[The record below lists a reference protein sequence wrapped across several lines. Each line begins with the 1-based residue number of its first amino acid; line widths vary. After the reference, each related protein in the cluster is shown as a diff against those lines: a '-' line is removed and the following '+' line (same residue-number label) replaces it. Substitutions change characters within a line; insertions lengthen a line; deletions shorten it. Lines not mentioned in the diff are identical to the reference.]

1 MVNPVNL
8 LMSKVKTDRE
18 MTELSSANLARA
30 EVEGSTRKEA
40 SYEMIGS
47 GSISSVRLGAVHR
60 VIDTIIQKEVRL
72 ENSKLAKDEVLNDY
86 YQKISNLF
94 GTKGGKTSFVHGF
107 GHFMN
112 SVSKVASAENTV
124 SKREVIQNAIQF
136 SNQMNSLTEELNR
149 FRDQIDEDLKNAVDY
164 VNSALDEILELNRN
178 ISEQTANNLDAT
190 NLEDERDLH
199 ILKIGE
205 KLKLINVDNG
215 NNTVT
220 LTTEAGRLL
229 SVGRNTYKLQY
240 TPGQATSDV
249 FDFNNTNIS
258 GEISQGKIA
267 GLIELRNTI
276 IPNFQAEL
284 NELTRVM
291 RDTVNAIHNEGAS
304 LGGPTTLTGMQ
315 VLPGVVGVPDGNTQ
329 IVGNGT
335 LRIGVTDSTGT
346 LLDYKD
352 VDLSNGAITDINS
365 LMSII
370 GNTNYTRSGSTGPAN
385 GNGDFT
391 VTQLVTGELQVTSTS
406 GYSVALGSVN
416 GTVAQIS
423 AGAGPFNSPSALGF
437 SHFFGLNNLFETGMQ
452 VYSAVSQT
460 DLADVLQIKSVIA
473 QNANYLAIGSLD
485 GGIPPTNNIGL
496 SQSKNDIALKISDA
510 LKTNPTPFL
519 PAGLQG
525 APTTTIVDYSQRI
538 LAYIQQNIN
547 EAKEH
552 FDYQKASFDQLA
564 IRAHEI
570 SGVDPSTELLKIFE
584 LATSQQIS
592 SKALSIVQSMNRD
605 LIQTIGGR

>member
-1 MVNPVNL
+1 
-8 LMSKVKTDRE
+8 MSKVKTDRE
-18 MTELSSANLARA
+18 MTELTSANLARA

-40 SYEMIGS
+40 SYETIGT
-47 GSISSVRLGAVHR
+47 GSVSSVRMGTVHR
-60 VIDTIIQKEVRL
+60 IIDTIIQKEVRL
-72 ENSKLAKDEVLNDY
+72 ENSKLAKDEALNDY
-86 YQKISNLF
+86 YQKINDLF

-112 SVSKVASAENTV
+112 SVSRVANSESTI

-136 SNQMNSLTEELNR
+136 SHQMNSLIVELEH
-149 FRDQIDEDLKNAVDY
+149 FQDQIDEDINNAVHY
-164 VNSALDEILELNRN
+164 VNTALDEILELNRN
-178 ISEQTANNLDAT
+178 ISEQTANYLDTT

-205 KLKLINVDNG
+205 NLKLINVDNG

-229 SVGRNTYKLQY
+229 AVGRNTYKLQY
-240 TPGQATSDV
+240 TPGQPTSAV
-249 FDFNNTNIS
+249 LDFNNLDIS
-258 GEISQGKIA
+258 DEITEGKIA

-291 RDTVNAIHNEGAS
+291 RDTVNAVHNEGAS
-304 LGGPTTLTGMQ
+304 LGGPATLTGMQ

-329 IVGNGT
+329 IVGNGI
-335 LRIGVTDSTGT
+335 LRIGVTDSTGA

-352 VDLSNGAITDINS
+352 VDLSNGAIADINS
-365 LMSII
+365 LISII

-406 GYSVALGSVN
+406 GHTVALGSVN
-416 GTVAQIS
+416 GTTAQIS
-423 AGAGPFNSPSALGF
+423 AGVGPFNPSSALGF

-452 VYSAVSQT
+452 VYSTAPQT
-460 DLADVLQIKSVIA
+460 DLADILQVKSVIA

-485 GGIPPTNNIGL
+485 GGTPPTNNIGL
-496 SQSKNDIALKISDA
+496 AQSKNDIALKMSDA
-510 LKTNPTPFL
+510 LKMKSTSFL

-525 APTTTIVDYSQRI
+525 ATSTTIVDYSQRI

-552 FDYQKASFDQLA
+552 FNYQKASFDQLA
-564 IRAHEI
+564 MRAHEI

-605 LIQTIGGR
+605 LIQTIGAR